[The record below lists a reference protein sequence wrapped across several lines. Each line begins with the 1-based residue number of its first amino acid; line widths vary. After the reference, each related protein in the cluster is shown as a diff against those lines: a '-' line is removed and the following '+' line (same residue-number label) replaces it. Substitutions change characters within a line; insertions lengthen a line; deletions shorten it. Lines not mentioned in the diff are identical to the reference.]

1 MMGYRTGL
9 LLLTICWAGVDGQ
22 TLTESEPVVKK
33 PAESH
38 RLTCTASGFTFSSS
52 WMAWIRQAP
61 GKGLEWV
68 ATIEYDSDRIFYSQ
82 SVQGRF
88 TISRDNSRQQLYLQ
102 MNSLKTE
109 DSAVYYCARDPQP
122 SAFDYWGKGTM
133 VTVSSATST
142 APSLFP
148 LAQCGSGTG
157 EMVTLGCLATGFTP
171 ASVTFAWADS
181 NGAALTDFVQYPAV
195 ERNNLY
201 TGVSQIHV
209 RRADWDQ
216 RKHFTCNVTHAAGNK
231 YTSIIKEVQR
241 VVPPNITLYPVWEGE
256 FGASPVRLIC
266 TLSGFF
272 PDQLSVEWQMDN
284 KALNTVPIQKK
295 LQSVEGVEKTF
306 TLSSQ
311 IELDMDKWVKGS
323 NVTCKSSH
331 NKVEI
336 TRSISICAI
345 NSRSPP
351 SILLEIPSFKTVM
364 MAESKVTATC
374 FIRTVYDAKV
384 TWLMDKQV
392 PNSDSVNLV
401 RNTTHIISNLTV
413 PPSDWRKINH
423 ITCRAEQRCFSS
435 TEETV
440 SVTGPAAAAPSVL
453 IRRSL
458 PDLLKGESAVLE
470 CDITQLSSSDLY
482 VTFQANNED
491 ISDKQYVEL
500 PEAQGLQSITRRFS
514 VPSTHWNKDN
524 TFTCKVNQGFSNS
537 WQSNSTGNIFGDPS
551 VELLL
556 APSEE
561 SGPQKLLCSG
571 LGVNPQIKW
580 LSGSQHRSASTNDI
594 RMGADGRVA
603 VTSHLNVPQTEWKTG
618 EVFTCEVS
626 DKSIHK
632 PVTKDIS
639 LCSVHPRSPP
649 SILLEIP
656 SFKTVMMAESK
667 VTATCF
673 VRTVYAKVTW
683 LMDKQ
688 VPNSDSVNLVRNTTH
703 IISNLTVPLSDWRK
717 INHITCRAE
726 HRCFSSTEETVGVTG
741 PAAADPSVLIRRSL
755 PDLLKGES
763 AVLECDITQ
772 LSSSDLYVTFQANND
787 DISDKQY
794 VELPEAQGLQS
805 ITRRFSVPS
814 THWNKNNTFTCKVN
828 QGFSNSWQSNSTGY
842 FFGDPSVELLLAPS
856 EESGPQK
863 LLCSGLGVNPQIKW
877 LSGSQHRPASTND
890 IRMGADGRV
899 AVTSHLNINQKEWKT
914 GEVFTCEV
922 SDKSIHKPV
931 RKNISLCSVHPRSP
945 PSILLEIPSFKTVM
959 MAESKV
965 TATCFIRT
973 VYDAKVTWLMDKQVP
988 NSDSVNLVRNTT
1000 HIISNLTV
1008 PPSDWRKINHIT
1020 CRAKHRCFSST
1031 EETVSVTGP
1040 AAAAPSVLIRRSL
1053 PDLLKGE
1060 SAVLECDITQLSSS
1074 DLYVTFQANNDDISD
1089 KQYVDLPEAQG
1100 LQSITRRFS
1109 VPSTH
1114 WNKNNTFTCKVN
1126 QGFSNSWQS
1135 NSTGNIF
1142 GDPSVEL
1149 LLAPSEESGPQKLLC
1164 SGLGVNPQIKWLS
1177 GSQHRSASTND
1188 IRMGADGH
1196 VAVTSHLNVPQTEWK
1211 TGEVFT
1217 CEVSDKSIHKTVTKD
1232 VSLCSAH
1239 SSSPPSI
1246 LLEIPS
1252 FKTVM
1257 MAESKVTA
1265 TCLVRTV
1272 YDAKVTWLMDK
1283 QVPNSDRV
1291 NQARNTTHIISNLT
1305 VPPSDWRK
1313 INHIT
1318 CRTEHRCF
1326 SSTEETVSVTGPAAA
1341 APSVL
1346 IRRSLPDLLKGESAV
1361 LECDITQLSSSDL
1374 YVTFQANNDD
1384 ISDKQ
1389 YVELPEAQGL
1399 QSITRRF
1406 SVPSTHWN
1414 KNNTFTCKVNQGF
1427 SNSWQS
1433 NSTGNIF
1440 GDPSVELLLAP
1451 SEESGPQKLLCSG
1464 LGVNPQIKWLSGS
1477 QHRSASTNDIRMGAD
1492 GRVAVTSHLNV
1503 PQTEWKTG
1511 EVFTCEVSDKSI
1523 HKTVRKNISLCSVT
1537 ASSQTVG
1544 VHVQGPPPQELH
1556 KDGLVTITCLL
1567 VGLNLQ
1573 DFSITWKVGGTTPS
1587 LNVLTEAPLSHSNGT
1602 ETMHS
1607 FLNVSAK
1614 AWHAYTQVSCEGKHR
1629 CSTQGYEEHIS
1640 KCKDLNPPTVKIIQ
1654 PTDSE
1659 LSGSNIITL
1668 VCLVSGFSPSNIIV
1682 YWEKDG
1688 HKLPLSHYTN
1698 SPAWKYTGSNTYSMS
1713 SRLNTSQTERDQEP
1727 TYSCVVE
1734 HESSEMPLKRT
1745 IEDVFA
1751 SVTPSQPA
1759 ATLLQGAG
1767 ELVCLVYG
1775 FSPASINITWLHD
1788 APHLLDYNTSE
1799 PHRGPKGKFSIQSR
1813 LRLSPVDW
1821 LPGEVYTCR
1830 VTHATIT
1837 LALNISKPGIMEE
1850 GCFVDENN
1858 HDAINPDLGEGNW
1871 YMTFT
1876 FLLLFYVSL
1885 LYSILMTLIK
1895 TK

>member
-1 MMGYRTGL
+1 
-9 LLLTICWAGVDGQ
+9 
-22 TLTESEPVVKK
+22 
-33 PAESH
+33 
-38 RLTCTASGFTFSSS
+38 
-52 WMAWIRQAP
+52 
-61 GKGLEWV
+61 
-68 ATIEYDSDRIFYSQ
+68 
-82 SVQGRF
+82 
-88 TISRDNSRQQLYLQ
+88 
-102 MNSLKTE
+102 
-109 DSAVYYCARDPQP
+109 
-122 SAFDYWGKGTM
+122 M

-142 APSLFP
+142 RPSVFP

-157 EMVTLGCLATGFTP
+157 DMLTLGCLATGFTP
-171 ASVTFAWADS
+171 ASVTFAWADA

-201 TGVSQIHV
+201 TGVSQTRV
-209 RRADWDQ
+209 RRADWDGK
-216 RKHFTCNVTHAAGNK
+216 KHFTCNVTHVAGDK
-231 YTSIIKEVQR
+231 HVIFVKQVQR

-284 KALNTVPIQKK
+284 QALNTVPIQKK
-295 LQSVEGVEKTF
+295 LQSVDGVEKTF
-306 TLSSQ
+306 SLSSQ
-311 IELDMDKWVKGS
+311 IELDMNKWANGS
-323 NVTCKSSH
+323 NFTCKSSH
-331 NKVEI
+331 NKVEF

-345 NSRSPP
+345 HSSSPP

-364 MAESKVTATC
+364 MAQTKVTATC
-374 FIRTVYDAKV
+374 LVHTVYAAKV

-392 PNSDSVNLV
+392 PNSDTVNEV
-401 RNTTHIISNLTV
+401 RNTTPIISNLTV

-423 ITCRAEQRCFSS
+423 ITCKAEHRCFSS

-440 SVTGPAAAAPSVL
+440 SVTGPAAAAPSMQ

-482 VTFQANNED
+482 VTFQANNVD
-491 ISDKQYVEL
+491 ISDKQYVDL
-500 PEAQGLQSITRRFS
+500 PKAQGFQSITRRFS
-514 VPSTHWNKDN
+514 VPSSHWSKDN
-524 TFTCKVNQGFSNS
+524 TFTCKVTQGFSNS
-537 WQSNSTGNIFGDPS
+537 WQSNPTGNIFGDPS
-551 VELLL
+551 MELLL

-561 SGPQKLLCSG
+561 SGPQKLICSG
-571 LGVNPQIKW
+571 LGLNPQIKW
-580 LSGSQHRSASTNDI
+580 LSGSQHRSTSTNDI

-618 EVFTCEVS
+618 TVFTCEVS
-626 DKSIHK
+626 DKSLHK
-632 PVTKDIS
+632 T
-639 LCSVHPRSPP
+639 L
-649 SILLEIP
+649 
-656 SFKTVMMAESK
+656 
-667 VTATCF
+667 
-673 VRTVYAKVTW
+673 
-683 LMDKQ
+683 
-688 VPNSDSVNLVRNTTH
+688 
-703 IISNLTVPLSDWRK
+703 
-717 INHITCRAE
+717 
-726 HRCFSSTEETVGVTG
+726 
-741 PAAADPSVLIRRSL
+741 
-755 PDLLKGES
+755 
-763 AVLECDITQ
+763 
-772 LSSSDLYVTFQANND
+772 
-787 DISDKQY
+787 
-794 VELPEAQGLQS
+794 
-805 ITRRFSVPS
+805 
-814 THWNKNNTFTCKVN
+814 
-828 QGFSNSWQSNSTGY
+828 
-842 FFGDPSVELLLAPS
+842 
-856 EESGPQK
+856 
-863 LLCSGLGVNPQIKW
+863 
-877 LSGSQHRPASTND
+877 
-890 IRMGADGRV
+890 
-899 AVTSHLNINQKEWKT
+899 
-914 GEVFTCEV
+914 
-922 SDKSIHKPV
+922 
-931 RKNISLCSVHPRSP
+931 RKNI
-945 PSILLEIPSFKTVM
+945 
-959 MAESKV
+959 
-965 TATCFIRT
+965 
-973 VYDAKVTWLMDKQVP
+973 
-988 NSDSVNLVRNTT
+988 
-1000 HIISNLTV
+1000 
-1008 PPSDWRKINHIT
+1008 
-1020 CRAKHRCFSST
+1020 
-1031 EETVSVTGP
+1031 
-1040 AAAAPSVLIRRSL
+1040 
-1053 PDLLKGE
+1053 
-1060 SAVLECDITQLSSS
+1060 
-1074 DLYVTFQANNDDISD
+1074 
-1089 KQYVDLPEAQG
+1089 
-1100 LQSITRRFS
+1100 
-1109 VPSTH
+1109 
-1114 WNKNNTFTCKVN
+1114 
-1126 QGFSNSWQS
+1126 
-1135 NSTGNIF
+1135 
-1142 GDPSVEL
+1142 
-1149 LLAPSEESGPQKLLC
+1149 
-1164 SGLGVNPQIKWLS
+1164 
-1177 GSQHRSASTND
+1177 
-1188 IRMGADGH
+1188 
-1196 VAVTSHLNVPQTEWK
+1196 
-1211 TGEVFT
+1211 
-1217 CEVSDKSIHKTVTKD
+1217 
-1232 VSLCSAH
+1232 SLCSAH

-1283 QVPNSDRV
+1283 QVPNSDTV
-1291 NQARNTTHIISNLT
+1291 NEVRNTTHIISNLT

-1318 CRTEHRCF
+1318 CRAEHRCF

-1341 APSVL
+1341 APSMQ

-1374 YVTFQANNDD
+1374 YVTFQAKNVD
-1384 ISDKQ
+1384 ISDNQ
-1389 YVELPEAQGL
+1389 YVDLPEAQGF

-1406 SVPSTHWN
+1406 SVPSSHWS
-1414 KNNTFTCKVNQGF
+1414 KDNTFTCKVTQGF

-1433 NSTGNIF
+1433 NPTGNIF
-1440 GDPSVELLLAP
+1440 GDPSMELLLDP
-1451 SEESGPQKLLCSG
+1451 SEESGQQKLICSG

-1492 GRVAVTSHLNV
+1492 GRVSVTSHLNV

-1511 EVFTCEVSDKSI
+1511 AVFTCEVSDKSL

-1537 ASSQTVG
+1537 PASSQTVG

-1567 VGLNLQ
+1567 VGPNLE
-1573 DFSITWKVGGTTPS
+1573 DFSITWKVGGTTSS

-1602 ETMHS
+1602 DTMQS

-1629 CSTQGYEEHIS
+1629 CSSQGYKEHIS

-1688 HKLPLSHYTN
+1688 HRLPLSHYTN

-1713 SRLNTSQTERDQEP
+1713 SRLNTSQTERDQES

-1734 HESSEMPLKRT
+1734 HESSEKPLKRT

-1788 APHLLDYNTSE
+1788 DAPHLLDYNTSE

-1821 LPGEVYTCR
+1821 LPGAVYTCR
-1830 VTHATIT
+1830 VMHATIT
-1837 LALNISKPGIMEE
+1837 LALNISKPEIMEE
-1850 GCFVDENN
+1850 GCFIDENN
-1858 HDAINPDLGEGNW
+1858 HDVINQDLGEGNW

-1876 FLLLFYVSL
+1876 FLLLFLVSI